1 MKKNNLD
8 YIGRDI
14 LFGVA
19 VGDALGVPVEFELRE
34 DLLENPVTDMRS
46 YGSHHYQPK
55 GTWSDDSSL
64 TFCLAESL
72 LKGYDLRDMAMKM
85 IQWKEHAYWTA
96 YEEVFDIGLTTSL
109 AIERLCE
116 IINKGQEDLLIK
128 LGNIDDENSNG
139 NGSLMRI
146 LPLVIHVKD
155 LPIIK
160 QFEII
165 WQVSALTH
173 YHIRSAISC
182 LIYIRFA
189 ENLLNGM
196 TKYQS
201 YQKMQQDM
209 ILFFTEY
216 SISLDEQKLFDRL
229 IVHSIDTF
237 SIDEIKSSGYV
248 LDSLEASL
256 WCLLKYDN
264 YKETV
269 LAAVNLGNDTDT
281 IAAISGGLAGIL
293 YGFDSIPSE
302 WINDLQKKDE
312 IIVLAD
318 KLTKLY
324 KYQ

>member
-1 MKKNNLD
+1 
-8 YIGRDI
+8 
-14 LFGVA
+14 
-19 VGDALGVPVEFELRE
+19 
-34 DLLENPVTDMRS
+34 
-46 YGSHHYQPK
+46 
-55 GTWSDDSSL
+55 
-64 TFCLAESL
+64 
-72 LKGYDLRDMAMKM
+72 
-85 IQWKEHAYWTA
+85 
-96 YEEVFDIGLTTSL
+96 
-109 AIERLCE
+109 
-116 IINKGQEDLLIK
+116 
-128 LGNIDDENSNG
+128 
-139 NGSLMRI
+139 
-146 LPLVIHVKD
+146 
-155 LPIIK
+155 
-160 QFEII
+160 
-165 WQVSALTH
+165 
-173 YHIRSAISC
+173 
-182 LIYIRFA
+182 
-189 ENLLNGM
+189 M

-264 YKETV
+264 YKNTV
-269 LAAVNLGNDTDT
+269 LAAVNLGDDTDT

-293 YGFDSIPSE
+293 YGFDTIPSE

-324 KYQ
+324 KY